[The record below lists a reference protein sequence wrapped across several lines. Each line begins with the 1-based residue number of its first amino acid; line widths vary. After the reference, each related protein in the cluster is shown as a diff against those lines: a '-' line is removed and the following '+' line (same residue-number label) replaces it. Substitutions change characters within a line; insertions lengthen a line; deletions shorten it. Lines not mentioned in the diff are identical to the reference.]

1 MSISEN
7 FLRYNKDV
15 SEKNTTPEHN
25 MGQAIIT
32 IEYRK
37 GKEKTYLIMALPARS
52 FTKEEGQE
60 LEMGITAMLADVAAR
75 TISEQI
81 INEMKRAGW

>member
-1 MSISEN
+1 
-7 FLRYNKDV
+7 
-15 SEKNTTPEHN
+15 
-25 MGQAIIT
+25 
-32 IEYRK
+32 
-37 GKEKTYLIMALPARS
+37 MALPARS

-81 INEMKRAGW
+81 INEMKSAG